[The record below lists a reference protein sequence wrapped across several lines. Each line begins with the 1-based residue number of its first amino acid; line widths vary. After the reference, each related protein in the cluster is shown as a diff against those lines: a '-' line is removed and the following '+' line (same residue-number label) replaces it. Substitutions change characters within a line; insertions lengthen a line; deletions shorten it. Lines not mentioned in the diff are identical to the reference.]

1 MPHTPGLWYTHPKPN
16 ALQALIYVEG
26 TGKDIAV
33 CYDPR
38 DAHLIASAPALLDIA
53 EDCLHQLSTDS
64 DLDEILG
71 APKYRALVETLRGAI
86 ACATGKDV

>member
-1 MPHTPGLWYTHPKPN
+1 MPHTPEPRCTECVWIHEADSTAGTSFQGVGLC
-16 ALQALIYVEG
+16 
-26 TGKDIAV
+26 AV
-33 CYDPR
+33 
-38 DAHLIASAPALLDIA
+38 HASAPALLDIA